1 MAHLSG
7 NNDALVMRVR
17 RLVGQLQAV
26 ERALTAGEDCS
37 KTLHLAAA
45 ARGAMGGLID
55 QLIEEHVKEHVAAPH
70 LTVEERDQGA
80 QALIAAIR
88 RYAK

>member
-7 NNDALVMRVR
+7 NNDALILRVR
-17 RLVGQLQAV
+17 RLVGQLQAI
-26 ERALTAGEDCS
+26 ERALEAKDDCS

-45 ARGAMGGLID
+45 AKGALSGLID
-55 QLIEEHVKEHVAAPH
+55 ELIGEHVRQHVAAPG
-70 LTVEERDQGA
+70 LSQDERSEGA
-80 QALIAAIR
+80 EALIAAIR